1 MYTNLDALQQQL
13 DILKQQQAASAALQ
27 QSPSNQFFPNQQPAA
42 PQNINYQEIIQ
53 KTVQEELSKLLT
65 TQIPALNQP
74 VPQPVAPATP
84 TSALEKQINDFA
96 VTVLSPEQLSWISN
110 PAVVSCAPMFF
121 KTTKGKDALQLLVE
135 EFKSYVEG
143 K

>member
-27 QSPSNQFFPNQQPAA
+27 QQPQFFPNQQPAQ

-53 KTVQEELSKLLT
+53 KTVQDELAKLLT

-74 VPQPVAPATP
+74 VPQPVAPTTP